1 MAEPEKIPQ
10 EGAEADGFDDLY
22 GVTED
27 LVDRV
32 VAALEKKKNK
42 KAKKVKALLE
52 PLHSADIADLLEQL
66 SPANRERLIK
76 ILGDDLDSEVW
87 TYLDYSIREDIVDDL
102 ATEQL
107 AEIVTGL
114 ASDDAVDIIEDL
126 DEEDQKELL
135 EAIPADDRAIYEKSL
150 SYPEESA
157 GRLMQ
162 REVVTVPNFWTVGQT
177 IDYMRDERIE
187 LPDDFYN
194 LVIVD
199 PSHKPVGLVKLSKL
213 LRTSRDVHVSEI
225 MAEDMKVI
233 PATMDQEDAAFLFRQ
248 YGLVEAPVVD
258 DDEGGR
264 LIGVITVDDIVDV
277 LDEEYE
283 EDILKMGGVK
293 EDDFYSDVVETTR
306 MRFSW
311 LLVNLGTAIVASLVI
326 ALFSETLERVVA
338 LAILMPIVAS
348 MGGNAGT
355 QTLTVAVRA
364 LATNELTPSN
374 AIRIVGKEVIV
385 GGLNGILF
393 AILMGLIAWL
403 WFGDPTLGTV
413 IAAAMVINL
422 LVAGLAGTLIPLC
435 LEKLGQ
441 DPAISSSVFLTTI
454 TDVIG
459 FFAFLGLAAWV
470 LL

>member
-1 MAEPEKIPQ
+1 MAEPEKTPQ
-10 EGAEADGFDDLY
+10 GASDPDAFEELY
-22 GVTED
+22 GVTEE
-27 LVDRV
+27 LVDHV
-32 VAALEKKKNK
+32 VEALDENQSPDQ
-42 KAKKVKALLE
+42 VKALLE
-52 PLHSADIADLLEQL
+52 SLHAADIADLLEQL
-66 SPANRERLIK
+66 SPANRERLIT

-87 TYLDYSIREDIVDDL
+87 TYLDYSIREDIVDEL
-102 ATEQL
+102 ETEQL

-126 DEEDQKELL
+126 DEADQKELL
-135 EAIPADDRAIYEKSL
+135 DAIPADDRAIYEKSL

-213 LRTSRDVHVSEI
+213 LRTGRETRVQEI

-258 DDEGGR
+258 EDEGGR
-264 LIGVITVDDIVDV
+264 LVGVITVDDIVDV

-293 EDDFYSDVVETTR
+293 EDDFYSDVIETTR

-326 ALFSETLERVVA
+326 ALFSDTLEQVVA

-393 AILMGLIAWL
+393 AILMGVIAWA
-403 WFGDPTLGTV
+403 WFSAPMLGVV
-413 IAAAMVINL
+413 IASAMIINL
-422 LVAGLAGTLIPLC
+422 LVAGLAGTLIPLG

>member
-10 EGAEADGFDDLY
+10 EEVESDAFEELY

-32 VAALEKKKNK
+32 VDALDQEAAPEQI
-42 KAKKVKALLE
+42 KAILE

-66 SPANRERLIK
+66 SAGNRERLIAV
-76 ILGDDLDSEVW
+76 LGDDLDSEVW
-87 TYLDYSIREDIVDDL
+87 AYLDYSIREDIVDDL
-102 ATEQL
+102 ETEQL

-114 ASDDAVDIIEDL
+114 ASDDAIDIIEDL
-126 DEEDQKELL
+126 DEADQKELL
-135 EAIPADDRAIYEKSL
+135 DAIPADDRAIYEKSL

-213 LRTSRDVHVSEI
+213 LRTGRDAAVSNI
-225 MAEDMKVI
+225 MAEDMKII

-258 DDEGGR
+258 EEEGGR
-264 LIGVITVDDIVDV
+264 LVGVITVDDIVDV

-293 EDDFYSDVVETTR
+293 EDDFYSDILETTR

-311 LLVNLGTAIVASLVI
+311 LLVNLGTAIIASLVI
-326 ALFSETLERVVA
+326 ALFAATLEKVVA

-374 AIRIVGKEVIV
+374 ALRIVGKEIIV
-385 GGLNGILF
+385 GGLNGFLF
-393 AILMGLIAWL
+393 AILMGLIAWG
-403 WFGDPTLGTV
+403 WFSDPALGAV
-413 IAAAMVINL
+413 IASAMIINL
-422 LVAGLAGTLIPLC
+422 LVAGLAGTLIPLG